1 MEAMACGAALIT
13 TDTGG
18 SRDYALDGET
28 AFVSPPRQ
36 PEQLADNLTRVLN
49 DEVLRNRLAENGCQK
64 IREFS
69 WEANTLRLEK
79 LFKESLVE
87 SK

>member
-1 MEAMACGAALIT
+1 MEAMACGAALVT

-18 SRDYALDGET
+18 SWDYAVDGKT
-28 AFVSPPRQ
+28 ALVSQPRQ
-36 PEQLADNLTRVLN
+36 QEQLADNLTRILN

-69 WEANTLRLEK
+69 WEANSLRLEK